1 MEKKVV
7 AFLDDDPKMQGNL
20 LEGVQIHSPSVNLNK
35 LIDPNAPAE
44 LVIAIGQISPLRK
57 KKMIEDCL
65 YYNIPVKT
73 IPPMSAWIDGEFNPK
88 NVDSVKIE
96 DLLERDPIKLDIQ
109 KINKELTNETIM
121 ITGAAG
127 SIGSEIVRQ
136 CLKFNPKLVILVDQG
151 ETPLYEIENELNGTS
166 KTNIEIVVADVRN
179 LARMER
185 IFNYF
190 KPTYVFHAAAY
201 KHVPLMEDNPYEAI
215 NTNVFGT
222 QTIAN
227 LAVKYNTKKFVF
239 VSTDKA
245 VNPTNI
251 MGASKRIA
259 EIYVQSLNAKLSLES
274 DSHTKFVTTRFGNVL
289 GSNGSVIPLFTKQIR
304 EGGPITVTHPE
315 ITRYFMTIPEACQLV
330 LEAGVMG
337 QGGEIYIFDMG
348 QSVKIIDLAKKMI
361 RLSGLEEGTDIDIK
375 FTGLRPG
382 EKLKEELLN
391 DKENTIGTHNR
402 KIMIAKVPEYNY
414 LKVNALISDLYKQKD
429 DLKNK
434 VLVKTMKEIVPEYR
448 SNNSI
453 YEELDSNILK
463 M

>member
-1 MEKKVV
+1 
-7 AFLDDDPKMQGNL
+7 
-20 LEGVQIHSPSVNLNK
+20 
-35 LIDPNAPAE
+35 
-44 LVIAIGQISPLRK
+44 
-57 KKMIEDCL
+57 
-65 YYNIPVKT
+65 
-73 IPPMSAWIDGEFNPK
+73 MSAWIDGEFNPK

-239 VSTDKA
+239 
-245 VNPTNI
+245 
-251 MGASKRIA
+251 R
-259 EIYVQSLNAKLSLES
+259 EYRQSRKP
-274 DSHTKFVTTRFGNVL
+274 DQHY
-289 GSNGSVIPLFTKQIR
+289 GSV
-304 EGGPITVTHPE
+304 
-315 ITRYFMTIPEACQLV
+315 
-330 LEAGVMG
+330 
-337 QGGEIYIFDMG
+337 
-348 QSVKIIDLAKKMI
+348 
-361 RLSGLEEGTDIDIK
+361 
-375 FTGLRPG
+375 
-382 EKLKEELLN
+382 
-391 DKENTIGTHNR
+391 
-402 KIMIAKVPEYNY
+402 
-414 LKVNALISDLYKQKD
+414 
-429 DLKNK
+429 
-434 VLVKTMKEIVPEYR
+434 
-448 SNNSI
+448 
-453 YEELDSNILK
+453 
-463 M
+463 